1 MFYSCIKFLSIGIS
15 TYIQFYTNSD
25 RYHFRGRDKLTLEK
39 NFART
44 TNCKAVFFK
53 DMWNK
58 LPLSVCQAPTPV
70 LRRVQ
75 GTSCYQDMTDF

>member
-1 MFYSCIKFLSIGIS
+1 MFYSCIKFLSIDLS

-44 TNCKAVFFK
+44 TNCKAVFLRICGI
-53 DMWNK
+53 NY
-58 LPLSVCQAPTPV
+58 PYQCV

>member
-1 MFYSCIKFLSIGIS
+1 MFYSCIKFLSIDLS

-44 TNCKAVFFK
+44 TNCKAVF
-53 DMWNK
+53 
-58 LPLSVCQAPTPV
+58 
-70 LRRVQ
+70 LRIC
-75 GTSCYQDMTDF
+75 GINYPYQCVRHPPQFSEGCKGLLAIKI